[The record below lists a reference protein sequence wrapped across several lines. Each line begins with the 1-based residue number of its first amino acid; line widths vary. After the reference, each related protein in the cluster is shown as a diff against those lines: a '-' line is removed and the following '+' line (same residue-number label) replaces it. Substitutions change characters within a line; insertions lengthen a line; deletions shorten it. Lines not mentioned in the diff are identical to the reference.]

1 MYTIELSHYKDFEGF
16 THTEI
21 FDVIEEITTA
31 ERWYNDFVNNGNTL
45 DGFNGEDV
53 GKNFH
58 IPQKKVKRGKCFG

>member
-45 DGFNGEDV
+45 DGFNGEIAVRDMG
-53 GKNFH
+53 GKIMSTFWVNNA
-58 IPQKKVKRGKCFG
+58 